1 MLYITILFP
10 NLMYRSRLEGKL
22 DENTLEFLS
31 SISDDFQIAQYD
43 ILGSQAHTLMLLE
56 NKIITKAE
64 AEKIL
69 GALARLKEENFSEK
83 SEAEDI
89 HELIESLVIK
99 KAGKEA
105 GGKMHTA
112 RSRNDQV
119 ALDIRMKIRDDVNN
133 VCFFLNEVIST
144 LIQLAEKHQNTIMPL
159 YTHLQQAQVGLFS
172 HFLLAYADALFRDLD
187 RFYVAYGRINESPL
201 GAGPVG
207 GTSIPIDRQFTAKML
222 GFKGL
227 VENSIDATSSRDF
240 VAEYVGNSSILMT
253 NLSRMAEDFI
263 IWSTSEF
270 SFLELSDKFTSTS
283 SVMPQK
289 KNPDILELIRGKT
302 AQVIG
307 YQMAILSNL
316 KGLPSGYNRDLQQIK
331 VSIWPTS
338 KIVIS
343 SLIVVN
349 SLLKTMTVNEKKLRQ
364 AIDGGFSISL
374 DIAEHL
380 VRKGIPFRVSH
391 KIVGHL
397 VQIAANSK
405 KSLTE
410 LSISEVKKTIPSN
423 EIDPKKLYDII
434 QSTTPE
440 SSLETRRSQGSSGKH
455 EQQRMVADRKRKIQA
470 YQVGT
475 RKRTSEVR
483 EAIENLESN
492 LKALIKNKT

>member
-1 MLYITILFP
+1 
-10 NLMYRSRLEGKL
+10 
-22 DENTLEFLS
+22 
-31 SISDDFQIAQYD
+31 
-43 ILGSQAHTLMLLE
+43 MLLE
-56 NKIITKAE
+56 NKIITKPE
-64 AEKIL
+64 AAKIL
-69 GALARLKEENFSEK
+69 GALEKLKKEEFSDK

-99 KAGKEA
+99 KAGKDA

-119 ALDIRMKIRDDVNN
+119 TLDIRMKIRDDINII
-133 VCFFLNEVIST
+133 CFCLNEVIST
-144 LIQLAEKHQNTIMPL
+144 LIQLAEKYQNTIMPL

-187 RFYVAYGRINESPL
+187 RFYLTYGRVNESPL

-207 GTSIPIDRQFTAKML
+207 GTSIPIDRQSTAKML

-240 VAEYVGNSSILMT
+240 VAEYVGNCSILMT

-338 KIVIS
+338 KIIIS
-343 SLIVVN
+343 SLLVVN
-349 SLLKTMTVNEKKLRQ
+349 SLLKTMNVNEKKLRQ

-405 KSLTE
+405 KSLLQ
-410 LSISEVKKTIPSN
+410 LSLSEVEKTIPSK
-423 EIDPKKLYDII
+423 EIDAKELYKII

-440 SSLETRRSQGSSGKH
+440 SSLDTRRSQGSSGKH
-455 EQQRMVADRKRKIQA
+455 EQQRMIADRKKKIQA
-470 YQVGT
+470 YVVGT
-475 RKRTSEVR
+475 TKRTNEVR
-483 EAIENLESN
+483 TAIQGLENK
-492 LKALIKNKT
+492 LKVLIKNKA

>member
-1 MLYITILFP
+1 
-10 NLMYRSRLEGKL
+10 MYRSRLEGKL

-31 SISDDFQIAQYD
+31 SISDDFQIALYD
-43 ILGSQAHTLMLLE
+43 ILGSQAHALMLLE
-56 NKIITKAE
+56 NKIISKSE
-64 AEKIL
+64 AAKIL
-69 GALARLKEENFSEK
+69 GALEKLKKENFSEK

-119 ALDIRMKIRDDVNN
+119 TLDIRMKIRDDINI
-133 VCFFLNEVIST
+133 VCFCLNEVIST
-144 LIQLAEKHQNTIMPL
+144 LIQLAEKYQNTIMPL

-172 HFLLAYADALFRDLD
+172 HFLLAYSDALFRDLD
-187 RFYVAYGRINESPL
+187 RFYVAYGRVNESPL

-207 GTSIPIDRQFTAKML
+207 GTSIPINRQSTAKML

-343 SLIVVN
+343 SLLVIN
-349 SLLKTMTVNEKKLRQ
+349 SLLKTMTVNEKKMRQ

-380 VRKGIPFRVSH
+380 VRKGIPFRISH

-397 VQIAANSK
+397 VQIASNSK
-405 KSLTE
+405 KSLTD
-410 LSISEVKKTIPSN
+410 LSVSEVKETI
-423 EIDPKKLYDII
+423 
-434 QSTTPE
+434 
-440 SSLETRRSQGSSGKH
+440 
-455 EQQRMVADRKRKIQA
+455 
-470 YQVGT
+470 
-475 RKRTSEVR
+475 
-483 EAIENLESN
+483 
-492 LKALIKNKT
+492 

>member
-1 MLYITILFP
+1 M
-10 NLMYRSRLEGKL
+10 

-31 SISDDFQIAQYD
+31 SISDDFQIALYD

-56 NKIITKAE
+56 NKIITKLE
-64 AEKIL
+64 ATKIL
-69 GALARLKEENFSEK
+69 AALERLKKEKFSEK

-99 KAGKEA
+99 KAGREA
-105 GGKMHTA
+105 GGKMHTS

-119 ALDIRMKIRDDVNN
+119 TLDIRMKIRDDVNIA
-133 VCFFLNEVIST
+133 CFCLNEVIST
-144 LIQLAEKHQNTIMPL
+144 LIQLAEKYQSTIMPL

-187 RFYVAYGRINESPL
+187 RLYATYGRVNESPL

-207 GTSIPIDRQFTAKML
+207 GTSIPIDRQSTAKML

-240 VAEYVGNSSILMT
+240 VAEYVGNCSILMT

-343 SLIVVN
+343 SLLVVN
-349 SLLKTMTVNEKKLRQ
+349 SLLKTMNVNEKKLRQ

-374 DIAEHL
+374 DIAENL
-380 VRKGIPFRVSH
+380 VRMGVPFRVSH

-405 KSLTE
+405 KSLSQ
-410 LSISEVKKTIPSN
+410 LSLSEVKEAISSN
-423 EIDPKKLYDII
+423 EIDEKELYKII

-440 SSLETRRSQGSSGKH
+440 SSLDTRRSQGSSGKH
-455 EQQRMVADRKRKIQA
+455 EQQRMIADRKRKIQA
-470 YQVGT
+470 YVVGT
-475 RKRTSEVR
+475 TKRTNEVR
-483 EAIENLESN
+483 TAIKGLESK
-492 LKALIKNKT
+492 LQVLIKNKA

>member
-1 MLYITILFP
+1 
-10 NLMYRSRLEGKL
+10 MYRSRLEGKL

-31 SISDDFQIAQYD
+31 SISDDFQIALYD

-56 NKIITKAE
+56 NKIITKSE
-64 AEKIL
+64 AAKIL
-69 GALARLKEENFSEK
+69 RALEKLKKEEFSDK

-99 KAGKEA
+99 KAGKDA

-119 ALDIRMKIRDDVNN
+119 TLDIRMKIRDDINII
-133 VCFFLNEVIST
+133 CFCLNEVIST
-144 LIQLAEKHQNTIMPL
+144 LIQLAEKYQNTIMPL

-187 RFYVAYGRINESPL
+187 RFYLTYGRVNESPL

-207 GTSIPIDRQFTAKML
+207 GTSIPINRQSTAKML

-240 VAEYVGNSSILMT
+240 VAEYVGNCSILMT

-307 YQMAILSNL
+307 YQMSVLSNL

-338 KIVIS
+338 KITIS
-343 SLIVVN
+343 SLLVVN
-349 SLLKTMTVNEKKLRQ
+349 SLLKTMNVNEKKLRQ

-380 VRKGIPFRVSH
+380 VKRGIPFRVSH

-397 VQIAANSK
+397 VQIATNSK
-405 KSLTE
+405 KSLLQ
-410 LSISEVKKTIPSN
+410 LSLSEVEKTIPSK
-423 EIDPKKLYDII
+423 EIDAKQLYKII

-440 SSLETRRSQGSSGKH
+440 SSLDTRRSQGSSGKH
-455 EQQRMVADRKRKIQA
+455 EQQRMIADRKKKIQA
-470 YQVGT
+470 YVIGT
-475 RKRTSEVR
+475 TKRTNEVR
-483 EAIENLESN
+483 TAIQELENKLRV
-492 LKALIKNKT
+492 LIKNNR